1 MFQNNHHK
9 NALKTYKNEV
19 ELQKVRWDVSEEK
32 EQQIINIL
40 RLV

>member
-19 ELQKVRWDVSEEK
+19 ELQKVRCVWRK
-32 EQQIINIL
+32 RTTNY
-40 RLV
+40 